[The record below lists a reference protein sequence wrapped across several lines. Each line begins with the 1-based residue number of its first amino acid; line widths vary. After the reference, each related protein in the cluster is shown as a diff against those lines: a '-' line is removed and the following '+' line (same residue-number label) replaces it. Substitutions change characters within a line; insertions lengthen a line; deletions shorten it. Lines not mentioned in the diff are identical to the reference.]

1 MASGLKDGSNM
12 GSATGFA
19 HSSRTAPAGKFDGGK
34 PPSGPKAEQCRT
46 NGVPKL
52 PAKNVK

>member
-1 MASGLKDGSNM
+1 MASGLKDSGNPS
-12 GSATGFA
+12 SAASFA
-19 HSSRTAPAGKFDGGK
+19 QQSRTARAGQFDGGK
-34 PPSGPKAEQCRT
+34 PPSGPKAEPCRI